1 MPREIP
7 RVELSPMQFELE
19 VKKILEAAGARLD
32 SFQAIHRQVLHGAEG
47 DYEIDVA
54 VRFEAMGAQFLVLV
68 ECKHQKNPVKRDVIQ
83 VLADRIRS
91 VGAHK
96 GIVFATAPFQSGAL
110 EYAKT
115 HGIALVQMSDSS
127 SAWVTKAIGVKT
139 EPPPWANIPPYVGW
153 MIQMIRK
160 DYEQHSLVD
169 IRHPEALMGFLAFPS
184 LPAGEEGV

>member
-7 RVELSPMQFELE
+7 PVELSPEQFEME
-19 VKKILEAAGARLD
+19 VKRILDTAGARLD
-32 SFQAIHRQVLHGAEG
+32 SFRATHRQVLSGAEG

-54 VRFEAMGAQFLVLV
+54 VRFEAMGAEFLVLV
-68 ECKHQKNPVKRDVIQ
+68 ECKHQKSPVKRQVIQ

-115 HGIALVQMSDSS
+115 HGIALVRIADGK
-127 SAWVTKAIGVKT
+127 SAWVTKALGVT
-139 EPPPWANIPPYVGW
+139 SEPPPWANIPPYVGW
-153 MIQMIRK
+153 LVQLTAQGL
-160 DYEQHSLVD
+160 EQHSLIDV
-169 IRHPEALMGFLAFPS
+169 RHPEALVSFIAG
-184 LPAGEEGV
+184 PALSNE